1 MNEELKKE
9 MNELGDIIDAKIEKA
24 SQQAIE
30 RADQKADETLKREI
44 DNLMNKFNERM
55 DAVEVAQ
62 KKNAEASSATTKSF
76 RTALEEKLAEGA
88 LEAFTKGNA
97 NATTLEI
104 KADMTTGADFTG
116 DVIPPT
122 RVPGYKYDPTRTF
135 HMRDILAQ
143 GSTDSDVV
151 RYVKESGY
159 SDGNAPKNEG
169 QTLGQSDF
177 DMTAVSVPVE
187 KIGTYF
193 RISEEMMDSTPQLSA
208 YLSARA
214 PEKLLAVEDTQI
226 VSGNGSAPN
235 LNGLLTSATGFS
247 GAGFASSISNANQ
260 FDVLAVALN
269 QLAVAN
275 YSADYIL
282 LNPVDW
288 HKLSLQ
294 KATTKEYLVSDWQ
307 AGMVPRIMGV
317 PVIPT
322 TAISSDKYIVGNF
335 AQGAQL
341 WIKDNVS
348 LGFFREDGTNVRDG
362 FVTVRC
368 QERVTLAT
376 YLPNAFVH
384 GDFSAD
390 ITTIGA

>member
-9 MNELGDIIDAKIEKA
+9 MNELGDVIDAKIEKA

-62 KKNAEASSATTKSF
+62 KKNAEASSATKKSF
-76 RTALEEKLAEGA
+76 RIALDEKLAEGA

-368 QERVTLAT
+368 QERVTLGT